1 MYFFMPLIRSLFRLL
16 PFILLLVVG
25 WYVWRQV
32 KDTFGPD
39 EKQPE
44 VIVNHNTILTTVEE
58 LGKMELVRFNF
69 KDVVEYE
76 KDVSRW
82 VPNSKVVLIVTG
94 EAVGCIDFTK
104 LTEQDILFQGD
115 SLVQISLPEP
125 ELCYYKIDHNKS
137 KVFSKE
143 NTYFQ
148 DADLVQESYR
158 YGESNVKEAAINSGI
173 LRQTQVNAEKVLKP
187 ILEEVTGRKVVLVPQ
202 RRIQNPEMP
211 KRR

>member
-1 MYFFMPLIRSLFRLL
+1 MPLLRLL
-16 PFILLLVVG
+16 IKLLPWLLIG
-25 WYVWRQV
+25 FAAFFLWR
-32 KDTFGPD
+32 KFADTFL
-39 EKQPE
+39 EEQKSQPE

-58 LGKMELVRFNF
+58 LGRMELVRYNF

-76 KDVSRW
+76 KDYSKW
-82 VPNSKVVLIVTG
+82 LPNSKVVLIVAG

-104 LTEQDILFQGD
+104 LTAQDIVFEGD

-125 ELCYYKIDHNKS
+125 EVCYYKVDHGKS

-143 NTYFQ
+143 NTYSQ

-158 YGESNVKEAAINSGI
+158 YAEANVREAAINSGI
-173 LRQTQVNAEKVLKP
+173 LRQTKVNAEKVLKP
-187 ILEEVTGRKVVLVPQ
+187 MLEEITGRKVVLVPQ

-211 KRR
+211 PKR

>member
-1 MYFFMPLIRSLFRLL
+1 MPLIRLLFRLL
-16 PFILLLVVG
+16 PLILLLLLG
-25 WYVWRQV
+25 WFVWRQV

-39 EKQPE
+39 KKQPE

-58 LGKMELVRFNF
+58 LGRMELVRYNF

-82 VPNSKVVLIVTG
+82 VPNSKVVLVVTG
-94 EAVGCIDFTK
+94 EAVGCVDFAK
-104 LTEQDILFQGD
+104 LTAQDIRFYGD

-125 ELCYYKIDHNKS
+125 EVCYYKIDHSKS

-148 DADLVQESYR
+148 DAELVQESYR
-158 YGESNVKEAAINSGI
+158 YAESNVKEAAINSGI
-173 LRQTQVNAEKVLKP
+173 LRQTTVNAEKVLKP
-187 ILEEVTGRKVVLVPQ
+187 MLEEITGRKVVLLPQ

-211 KRR
+211 GKR

>member
-1 MYFFMPLIRSLFRLL
+1 MPLIRLLFRLL

-32 KDTFGPD
+32 KDTFGPG

-76 KDVSRW
+76 KNVSRW

-104 LTEQDILFQGD
+104 LTEHDILFHGD

-125 ELCYYKIDHNKS
+125 ELCYYKIDHSKS

-158 YGESNVKEAAINSGI
+158 YAEENVRNAAINSGI

-211 KRR
+211 AKR